1 MNRNSFTKMATLR
14 VLANKT
20 MALESSETDL
30 QVMTKAKLVE
40 FGNSIGLHLDSK
52 LKKDALIESIKS
64 SSEFADFEEERRIDA
79 I

>member
-20 MALESSETDL
+20 IALESSETNL
-30 QVMTKAKLVE
+30 KGMTKAKLVE
-40 FGNSIGLHLDSK
+40 FGDSIGLSLDSK
-52 LKKDALIESIKS
+52 LKKDSLIENIKS
-64 SSEFADFEEERRIDA
+64 SPEFVNFEEERKIDG

>member
-14 VLANKT
+14 VLGNKT
-20 MALESSETDL
+20 IALESSETDL
-30 QVMTKAKLVE
+30 KVMTKAKLVE

-52 LKKDALIESIKS
+52 LKKDALIETIKS
-64 SSEFADFEEERRIDA
+64 SYEFADFEEERKINS